1 MTYLVQSVIFDKSK
15 FSLENARIWLLENK
29 YKDKGVDEKK
39 KFWRFRQ
46 LNPLTIKR
54 KGYTHYITK
63 PLDASGIELIIA
75 YKDKME
81 GAGKL
86 NQIKK
91 ALFKHFKADEKLE
104 KQTASTLTRVTKDA
118 DDLLHALIQ
127 HDKKDDKPQSQI
139 KKSISKL
146 NKNILFGKGVK
157 EKSSIYS
164 KDKMTEQEAKLYMSG
179 IMTTGGALDASQDV
193 AFRLKNSFK
202 VGELRK
208 MMRELLAE
216 GRITVSSKE
225 ISKMKKDT
233 IIDMIVQG
241 QLATP
246 PELPPTVALAK
257 KYKLADLK
265 REVLEHA
272 GLGKLKKDDILKYI
286 EKHQLW
292 SVHAV
297 APEAQNI
304 SMTIEEKAEPDV
316 LHLEASLPS
325 GNPKLQMKGI
335 KIGTRE
341 MPKEA
346 VIEKQV
352 IKVKG
357 EKKVKKSKK
366 LEGEVIIE
374 EDITADQLP
383 EFKIQ
388 EYMDKGYAKPDAVE
402 AVMRDFKYDR
412 KIMPLLSGKSIEDVT
427 LPPKPLTAKENG
439 DERERV
445 YIAEKMEEA
454 KKDPKLKALYLE
466 RQAELLENGA
476 IGGFVPNLI
485 RIMVFENFPFGK
497 LNKAIKFL
505 DDEVRGHTQSVIAK
519 KVAEAPKVEEPPKVV
534 AEKKAEATLDPYVDM
549 KLTADE
555 IAIMQKYNG
564 ADYRDKY
571 KIVLKGLELMKD
583 GRLPRF
589 LYDPS
594 GKFILYALIEGRM
607 YVPIRGLIEGHL
619 SMTVDPS
626 TGKFTTKALEKA
638 SMDALA
644 SFNRNL
650 KSDVKK
656 KSVKDESEWGKE
668 SLTFPAGSWWVKGD
682 EYDTLI
688 DPFEIMHWKD
698 KNWKG
703 KKEVD
708 FRDHRMSVYKVDQTY
723 YSAVH
728 MIEYNGGEVKS
739 VAKFGQSLR
748 NTKLFQIPEELALKI
763 AGLDLDGSKYSNVG
777 ELIAEPNKLIKKVA
791 KVIAKEKGV
800 EYVTPLNWDDARK
813 AEKAEKKASKK

>member
-75 YKDKME
+75 YKEKME

-118 DDLLHALIQ
+118 DDLLHALIH
-127 HDKKDDKPQSQI
+127 HDKEDDKPQSQI

-157 EKSSIYS
+157 GKSSIYS
-164 KDKMTEQEAKLYMSG
+164 KDKMTTQEAKLYMSG

-225 ISKMKKDT
+225 ISKMKKDD
-233 IIDMIVQG
+233 IISMIVQG

-246 PELPPTVALAK
+246 PALPPTVALAK

-297 APEAQNI
+297 VPEAQNI
-304 SMTIEEKAEPDV
+304 SMTIEENAEPDV
-316 LHLEASLPS
+316 LHLEESLPS

-357 EKKVKKSKK
+357 EKKKVKKSKK

-374 EDITADQLP
+374 EDITSDQIP

-388 EYMDKGYAKPDAVE
+388 EYMDKGYAKHDAVE
-402 AVMRDFKYDR
+402 AVMRDLKYDR

-466 RQAELLENGA
+466 RQTKLFENGA
-476 IGGFVPNLI
+476 IGGFTPNLMRVMI
-485 RIMVFENFPFGK
+485 FENFPFEK

-505 DDEVRGHTQSVIAK
+505 DDEVRGHSQSVIAK
-519 KVAEAPKVEEPPKVV
+519 KVAEAPKVEEPPKV
-534 AEKKAEATLDPYVDM
+534 AEAKLEESLPSGNPKLQMKGIKIGAREMPKEEIAREYVKFDW
-549 KLTADE
+549 TDDE
-555 IAIMQKYNG
+555 IALLDKIGKNKRSELNTYPYKVALKLSKNG
-564 ADYRDKY
+564 LVPLHLTLRDMHPHTDLFTATVKNRPDIYSSYTLY
-571 KIVLKGLELMKD
+571 KNRAYLRDHEVKA
-583 GRLPRF
+583 
-589 LYDPS
+589 YD
-594 GKFILYALIEGRM
+594 E
-607 YVPIRGLIEGHL
+607 
-619 SMTVDPS
+619 
-626 TGKFTTKALEKA
+626 
-638 SMDALA
+638 
-644 SFNRNL
+644 
-650 KSDVKK
+650 
-656 KSVKDESEWGKE
+656 SVKTGVEKE
-668 SLTFPAGSWWVKGD
+668 NPNSGNIP
-682 EYDTLI
+682 
-688 DPFEIMHWKD
+688 
-698 KNWKG
+698 
-703 KKEVD
+703 KE
-708 FRDHRMSVYKVDQTY
+708 
-723 YSAVH
+723 
-728 MIEYNGGEVKS
+728 
-739 VAKFGQSLR
+739 
-748 NTKLFQIPEELALKI
+748 
-763 AGLDLDGSKYSNVG
+763 
-777 ELIAEPNKLIKKVA
+777 IKKLNTTL
-791 KVIAKEKGV
+791 KYFLKEK
-800 EYVTPLNWDDARK
+800 K
-813 AEKAEKKASKK
+813 